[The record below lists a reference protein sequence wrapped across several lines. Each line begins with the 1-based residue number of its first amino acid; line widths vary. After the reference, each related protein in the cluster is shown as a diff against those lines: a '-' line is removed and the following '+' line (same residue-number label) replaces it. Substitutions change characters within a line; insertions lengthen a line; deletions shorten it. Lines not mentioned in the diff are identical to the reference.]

1 MVLLIIYSKPKKCYY
16 YFAAKS
22 MLELCS
28 SEWLKNKKAVINNN
42 NSSFQNALNDALNC
56 YNIKTD
62 PERVTTIKSFIKQ
75 YNWKGIEF
83 LSHQEHRKKL
93 EQNIN
98 QFLLIYYMYRT
109 ILSRKGLHTYQNIPA
124 SVKIK

>member
-62 PERVTTIKSFIKQ
+62 PERITKIKSFIKQ

-83 LSHQEHRKKL
+83 PSHQEHRKKF
-93 EQNIN
+93 EQKIN
-98 QFLLIYYMYRT
+98 QFLLIYYMYHT
-109 ILSRKGLHTYQNIPA
+109 ILNRKGLHTYQNIPA